1 MCFPAQHLKKD
12 VRIAFTASLT
22 HSLQGL
28 SVDSV
33 IIFDAIAINLG
44 KGYSNTTGIFTCPA
58 DGNYFIMT
66 TLMSGP
72 GSRIHA
78 EVVLDNTPKAAV
90 FAQSS
95 KYFMVFIKC
104 FQFYLVLL

>member
-1 MCFPAQHLKKD
+1 MCFPAHHLRKD

-22 HSLQGL
+22 HSIQGL
-28 SVDSV
+28 SVGSV
-33 IIFDAIAINLG
+33 IIFDAIDINLG

-66 TLMSGP
+66 SLMSGP
-72 GSRIHA
+72 GSRIHV
-78 EVVLDNTPKAAV
+78 EVVLDNTPKAAI

-95 KYFMVFIKC
+95 K
-104 FQFYLVLL
+104 